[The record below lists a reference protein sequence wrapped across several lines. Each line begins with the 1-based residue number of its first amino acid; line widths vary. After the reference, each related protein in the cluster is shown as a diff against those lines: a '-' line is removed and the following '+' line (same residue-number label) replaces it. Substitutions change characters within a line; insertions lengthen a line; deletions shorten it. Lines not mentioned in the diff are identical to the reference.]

1 MHLES
6 ECCVIFVARQCRQ
19 IRLCLP
25 GWAVSGGWGW
35 AEFRVSLMT
44 ESGQEPQ
51 LNVDYSLA
59 PGLVVRS
66 GVNYSFAIQLK
77 YCRVMAFLLAMAI

>member
-6 ECCVIFVARQCRQ
+6 ECCVIFVARQSRQ

-25 GWAVSGGWGW
+25 GWAVSGDWGW

-44 ESGQEPQ
+44 ETEQEPQ

-66 GVNYSFAIQLK
+66 GVNYS
-77 YCRVMAFLLAMAI
+77 

>member
-1 MHLES
+1 MKNYEKCILS
-6 ECCVIFVARQCRQ
+6 LSVALYLLPDSAGRSDSVCPAG
-19 IRLCLP
+19 LCLVA
-25 GWAVSGGWGW
+25 G

-44 ESGQEPQ
+44 ETEQEPQ

-66 GVNYSFAIQLK
+66 GVNYS
-77 YCRVMAFLLAMAI
+77 

>member
-1 MHLES
+1 MDVIYKFIQVIKLGLHLQS
-6 ECCVIFVARQCRQ
+6 ECCVLFVARQCRQ

-44 ESGQEPQ
+44 ETGQEPQ
-51 LNVDYSLA
+51 LNV
-59 PGLVVRS
+59 
-66 GVNYSFAIQLK
+66 
-77 YCRVMAFLLAMAI
+77 